1 MQTLEKVRRVQSKQK
16 ETETTGGVSQVADC
30 ENYAAAVRKL
40 DELSVQLKRHVDA
53 KNVIEGRSSRY
64 VEDARAYVRNSAR
77 IWDLTPQE
85 VRVRAQMFVRTGQLP
100 PEVDEPNRLAAAYR
114 DPDARDVILQFDH
127 ERRAIEI
134 CKEAI
139 ELQRKTVAE
148 QKRQA
153 IAEVC
158 RSLEPKWRS
167 VAKRFAEEV
176 LDFGAALE
184 DLNGFH
190 QALISNDA
198 ELPLGLKPQPF
209 IPAGML
215 SEDLKTWMIA
225 AIEAGLIDATDPR
238 LRFLGNAASKA
249 IAT

>member
-16 ETETTGGVSQVADC
+16 ETETTGAVSQVADC
-30 ENYAAAVRKL
+30 ENYAAAARKL
-40 DELSVQLKRHVDA
+40 DELSAELKRHIDA
-53 KNVIEGRSSRY
+53 RNVIEGRSTRY
-64 VEDARAYVRNSAR
+64 VEDARAYIRNSAR

-85 VRVRAQMFVRTGQLP
+85 VRVRAQMFIRTGQLP

-114 DPDARDVILQFDH
+114 DPDARDVILQFDR

-158 RSLEPKWRS
+158 RSLEPRWRS
-167 VAKRFAEEV
+167 VAKGFAEAV
-176 LDFGAALE
+176 LELGASLE
-184 DLNGFH
+184 DLNGFL
-190 QALISNDA
+190 QAAISNDA
-198 ELPLGLKPQPF
+198 ELPQQLMPRPF

-215 SEDLKTWMIA
+215 SEDLRIWMTA
-225 AIEAGLIDATDPR
+225 VIEAGLIDATDPR